1 MTGTR
6 QWAAHEK
13 KVHTNADLGVLRAS
27 ESFLIPLYMQAPHV
41 KTWKKDGAKHLSLG
55 TTMARLK
62 LVESFQTGKKW
73 HENNKNETW
82 RQAKAI
88 CSIILTFVKFMM
100 LSTCKLTSK
109 FNVLCRHTIR
119 IFHTYITANMQ
130 IQQRQRNGSDDRR
143 SQLKIGL
150 SDRSAS

>member
-6 QWAAHEK
+6 QWAAQEK
-13 KVHTNADLGVLRAS
+13 KVHTNADLGVLRVS
-27 ESFLIPLYMQAPHV
+27 ESFLIPLYTQASHA
-41 KTWKKDGAKHLSLG
+41 KTWKNRRWKHLSLG
-55 TTMARLK
+55 TTTARLK

-88 CSIILTFVKFMM
+88 CSLILTFVKFMM
-100 LSTCKLTSK
+100 LITCKLTGK

-119 IFHTYITANMQ
+119 IVHTYITATRQ
-130 IQQRQRNGSDDRR
+130 IQQRQSKGSDDRR

-150 SDRSAS
+150 SNCRAS